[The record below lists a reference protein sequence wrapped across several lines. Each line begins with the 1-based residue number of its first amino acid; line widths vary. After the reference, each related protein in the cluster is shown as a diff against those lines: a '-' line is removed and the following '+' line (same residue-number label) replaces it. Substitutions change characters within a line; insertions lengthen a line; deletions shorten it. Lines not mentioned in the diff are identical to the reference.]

1 MMKTIG
7 LIGGMSWES
16 TVTYYQVI
24 NETIKKQLGGLH
36 SAKCIL
42 YSVDFDEIE
51 KYQVSREWDKSAD
64 VLSEAAQALE
74 RAGADYIVICTNT
87 MHKVAPEIGR
97 RIHIPILHIADMTAA
112 ELQKQGI
119 KKVGLLGT
127 KYTMRQDFYKNILI
141 EQGIEVVIPNDADVD
156 VVNRI
161 IYDELCLGKIS
172 EQSKDIY
179 LDIIMK
185 LAQDGAQGIILGCT
199 EIGLL
204 VRQPDT
210 DIPLFD
216 TTLIHA
222 EQAALKSL
230 ER

>member
-1 MMKTIG
+1 MKTIG

-16 TVTYYQVI
+16 TVTYYQII
-24 NETIKKQLGGLH
+24 NETIKNRLGGLH

-51 KYQVSREWDKSAD
+51 KYQTRGEWDKSAD

-74 RAGADYIVICTNT
+74 RAGVGYIVICTNT
-87 MHKVAPEIGR
+87 MHKVVPEIGR
-97 RIHIPILHIADMTAA
+97 RIHIPILHIADMTAVQ
-112 ELQKQGI
+112 LKKQGI
-119 KKVGLLGT
+119 RKVGLLGT
-127 KYTMRQDFYKNILI
+127 KYTMQQDFYKNILI
-141 EQGIEVVIPNDADVD
+141 RQGIEVIVPNDDDVD
-156 VVNRI
+156 VVNRV
-161 IYDELCLGKIS
+161 IYDELCLGKIF
-172 EQSKDIY
+172 EKSKAAY
-179 LDIIMK
+179 LDIIHK
-185 LAQDGAQGIILGCT
+185 LARNGAQGIILGCT

-204 VRQPDT
+204 IQQSDT

-230 ER
+230 E

>member
-1 MMKTIG
+1 MKTIG

-51 KYQVSREWDKSAD
+51 KYQANGEWDKSAD

-74 RAGADYIVICTNT
+74 RAGVGYIVICTNT
-87 MHKVAPEIGR
+87 MHKVVPEIGR
-97 RIHIPILHIADMTAA
+97 RIHIPILHIADMTAVQ
-112 ELQKQGI
+112 LKKQGI
-119 KKVGLLGT
+119 RKVGLLGT
-127 KYTMRQDFYKNILI
+127 KYTMQQDFYKNILI
-141 EQGIEVVIPNDADVD
+141 RQGIEVIIPNDDDVD

-161 IYDELCLGKIS
+161 IYDELCLGKIL
-172 EQSKDIY
+172 EESKAVY
-179 LDIIMK
+179 LDIIHE
-185 LAQDGAQGIILGCT
+185 LARNGAQGIILGCT

-204 VRQPDT
+204 IQQSDT

-216 TTLIHA
+216 TTRIHA
-222 EQAALKSL
+222 KQAALKSL
-230 ER
+230 EQ

>member
-1 MMKTIG
+1 
-7 LIGGMSWES
+7 
-16 TVTYYQVI
+16 
-24 NETIKKQLGGLH
+24 
-36 SAKCIL
+36 
-42 YSVDFDEIE
+42 
-51 KYQVSREWDKSAD
+51 
-64 VLSEAAQALE
+64 
-74 RAGADYIVICTNT
+74 
-87 MHKVAPEIGR
+87 
-97 RIHIPILHIADMTAA
+97 MTAA

-204 VRQPDT
+204 VRQSDT

-222 EQAALKSL
+222 KQAALKSL

>member
-1 MMKTIG
+1 MKTIG

-51 KYQVSREWDKSAD
+51 KYQVSGEWDKSAD

-204 VRQPDT
+204 VRQSDT

>member
-1 MMKTIG
+1 MKTIG

-51 KYQVSREWDKSAD
+51 KYQASGEWDKSAD

-97 RIHIPILHIADMTAA
+97 RIHIPILHIADMTAVQ
-112 ELQKQGI
+112 LKKHGI
-119 KKVGLLGT
+119 RKVGLLGT
-127 KYTMRQDFYKNILI
+127 KYTMQQDFYKNILI

-204 VRQPDT
+204 VRRPDT

>member
-1 MMKTIG
+1 MKTIG

-51 KYQVSREWDKSAD
+51 KYQARGEWDKSAD

-87 MHKVAPEIGR
+87 MHKAAPEISR

-119 KKVGLLGT
+119 RKVGLLGT
-127 KYTMRQDFYKNILI
+127 KYTMQQDFYKNILI

-161 IYDELCLGKIS
+161 IYDELCLGKIL
-172 EQSKDIY
+172 EESKAVY
-179 LDIIMK
+179 LDIIHE
-185 LAQDGAQGIILGCT
+185 LARNGAQGIILGCT

-204 VRQPDT
+204 IQQSDT

-222 EQAALKSL
+222 KQAALKSL

>member
-1 MMKTIG
+1 MKTIG

-222 EQAALKSL
+222 EQAALNSL
-230 ER
+230 ERY

>member
-1 MMKTIG
+1 MKTIG

-16 TVTYYQVI
+16 TVTYYQII
-24 NETIKKQLGGLH
+24 NETIKNRLGGLH

-51 KYQVSREWDKSAD
+51 KYQTRGEWDKSAD

-87 MHKVAPEIGR
+87 MHKVVPEIDR
-97 RIHIPILHIADMTAA
+97 RIHIPILHIADMTAVQ
-112 ELQKQGI
+112 LKKHGI
-119 KKVGLLGT
+119 RKVGLLGT
-127 KYTMRQDFYKNILI
+127 KYTMQQDFYKNILI
-141 EQGIEVVIPNDADVD
+141 RQGIEVIVPNDDDVA

-161 IYDELCLGKIS
+161 IYDELCLGKIF
-172 EQSKDIY
+172 EKSKAAY
-179 LDIIMK
+179 LDIIHK
-185 LAQDGAQGIILGCT
+185 LARNGAQGIILGCT

-204 VRQPDT
+204 IQQSDT

-222 EQAALKSL
+222 EQAALKSF

>member
-204 VRQPDT
+204 VRQSDT

-222 EQAALKSL
+222 KQAALKSL

>member
-1 MMKTIG
+1 MKTIG

-51 KYQVSREWDKSAD
+51 KYQASGEWDKSAD

-97 RIHIPILHIADMTAA
+97 NIHIPILHIADMTAVQ
-112 ELQKQGI
+112 LKKHGI
-119 KKVGLLGT
+119 RKVGLLGT
-127 KYTMRQDFYKNILI
+127 KYTMQQDFYKNILI
-141 EQGIEVVIPNDADVD
+141 EQGIEVLIPNDADVD
-156 VVNRI
+156 IVNRI
-161 IYDELCLGKIS
+161 IYDELCLGKIF
-172 EQSKDIY
+172 EKSKAVY
-179 LDIIMK
+179 LDIIQE
-185 LAQDGAQGIILGCT
+185 LVRNGAQGIILGCT

-204 VRQPDT
+204 IQQSDT

-216 TTLIHA
+216 TTRIHA
-222 EQAALKSL
+222 KQAALKSL
-230 ER
+230 EQ